1 VHRDLLGA
9 HALGEV
15 GEHIVPRVGHTFFD
29 QFAQQLQQ
37 PAIRLHGPL
46 YGHVLA
52 GADVGEVL
60 DVLAWPKPSPVVVT
74 WLFGVALLANGVARL
89 VAAITEPDASSA
101 RRVMLGLLGVL
112 SVLAGMWSLRS
123 PLPTLA
129 AVAVLVGTWWIASR
143 VLTLLA
149 AVTGSTVGSRVWGAA
164 LAVLSVAGGFL
175 VLLQPRISLVALEV
189 TVGLMLLVLGL
200 VIVVDA
206 VRARSAT
213 V

>member
-1 VHRDLLGA
+1 VTRRRAQVNVPVAGTRVRPVTGGMESRRIAGRHRVVHLVNCVLMA
-9 HALGEV
+9 
-15 GEHIVPRVGHTFFD
+15 
-29 QFAQQLQQ
+29 
-37 PAIRLHGPL
+37 
-46 YGHVLA
+46 LA
-52 GADVGEVL
+52 GIA
-60 DVLAWPKPSPVVVT
+60 VLAWPKPSPVVVT

-89 VAAITEPDASSA
+89 VAAIAEPDASSA
-101 RRVMLGLLGVL
+101 RRVMSGLLGVL
-112 SVLAGMWSLRS
+112 SVLAGMWCLRS

-129 AVAVLVGTWWIASR
+129 AVAVLVGTWWIASG

-213 V
+213 VRKG